1 MGERPGLGELCRLL
15 LKHAAFTVGGG
26 SVTMVELERDVVQGR
41 GWLDLSRYRTIY
53 GLARLTPG
61 TSILALATGIGW
73 DMYRWPGA
81 IAALAVS
88 AIPGSI
94 LAAFLA
100 AGYEQVY
107 GNALARSFLAGSAAA
122 VCGLIGA
129 SIWRMV
135 SPYLAGAARIGSVAV
150 FVTALGISFLG
161 LSPFP
166 VFIAL
171 GVAGYLLGK
180 NET

>member
-1 MGERPGLGELCRLL
+1 
-15 LKHAAFTVGGG
+15 
-26 SVTMVELERDVVQGR
+26 MVELERDVVQGR
-41 GWLDLSRYRTIY
+41 GWLAHSRFRTIY

-61 TSILALATGIGW
+61 TSILALTTGIGW
-73 DMYRWPGA
+73 DLYRWPGA
-81 IAALAVS
+81 VAGLAVS

-94 LAAFLA
+94 LAALLA

-107 GNALARSFLAGSAAA
+107 GNETARRFLAGSAAA

-135 SPYLAGAARIGSVAV
+135 SPYLGGVARRGSVLV
-150 FVTALGISFLG
+150 FACALGISLLG
-161 LSPFP
+161 VSPFP

-171 GVAGYLLGK
+171 GIAGYLLGK
-180 NET
+180 DEA